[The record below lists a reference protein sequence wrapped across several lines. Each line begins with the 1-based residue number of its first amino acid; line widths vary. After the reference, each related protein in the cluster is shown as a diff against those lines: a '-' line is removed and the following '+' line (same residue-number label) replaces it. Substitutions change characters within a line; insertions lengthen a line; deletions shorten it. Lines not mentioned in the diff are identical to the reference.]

1 MSMLILSI
9 LLWLGV
15 INTEQTYTTA
25 QVDVHLQQN
34 TNQIQGV
41 ISNNTLAIEVYN
53 DYGARAAEVV
63 IVDLVE
69 Q

>member
-15 INTEQTYTTA
+15 INTEQVYTNVQMDT
-25 QVDVHLQQN
+25 HLQQN
-34 TNQIQGV
+34 TTQIQYV
-41 ISNNTLAIEVYN
+41 TANNALAIEIYN

-63 IVDLVE
+63 IVDIAE